1 MYLTNIDSRIKIAY
15 LIFVSI
21 IVLLYD
27 NLTVIFALI
36 TLQVIFWILSGS
48 SVKDLKILRKIFPW
62 IFAIVFFYS
71 VFVPE
76 REFILFTFFD
86 YHFRVNSN
94 GFFESLRIIARFL
107 TMLFASIVVRSNTT
121 SKEFIKGLVSLK
133 MPENFALILDSV
145 LSSIEEKLK
154 NKNKNKGEDGKRI
167 VLKRIIKGDFYVLID
182 MVNQRLAEAK
192 TRFTDSD
199 LAIISAFTLII
210 TGIRFIQIV
219 PGFPIAPGYKNVV
232 IVPLFIVAASLT
244 KSKYTATYI
253 GFLTGVIH
261 FMIGIGRFGVLGIL
275 QFMAPGIVVD
285 LLIRFTKFSNSIFI
299 YALIGIS
306 AGLARVSALILLSI
320 AFRVPNE
327 FYLLLIPFLIS
338 HCIFGVLSAPVTKY
352 MLKHVK

>member
-1 MYLTNIDSRIKIAY
+1 MFLNKIDSRIKIAY

-21 IVLLYD
+21 TVLLYD
-27 NLTVIFALI
+27 NLYVTFTLI
-36 TLQVIFWILSGS
+36 TLQIIFWILSGS
-48 SVKDLKILRKIFPW
+48 KVKDLKILRKLFPW
-62 IFAIVFFYS
+62 ILAIIFFYS

-76 REFILFTFFD
+76 RDFVLFTLFD

-94 GFFESLRIIARFL
+94 GFIESLRIVARFL
-107 TMLFASIVVRSNTT
+107 TMIFASIVIRSNTT
-121 SKEFIKGLVSLK
+121 SEDFLKGLVSLK
-133 MPENFALILDSV
+133 MPEKFALILDSV

-182 MVNQRLAEAK
+182 MINQRLAEAK
-192 TRFTDSD
+192 TRFSDSD

-232 IVPLFIVAASLT
+232 IIPLFIVAASLT
-244 KSKYTATYI
+244 KSRYTATYI
-253 GFLTGVIH
+253 GFLSGVIH
-261 FMIGIGRFGVLGIL
+261 FMIGMGRFGVLGIL

-285 LLIRFTKFSNSIFI
+285 MLIRFTKLSNSIII

-320 AFRVPNE
+320 VFRVPSE
-327 FYLLLIPFLIS
+327 FYFLLIPFLIS
-338 HCIFGVLSAPVTKY
+338 QCIFGALSAPVTKY